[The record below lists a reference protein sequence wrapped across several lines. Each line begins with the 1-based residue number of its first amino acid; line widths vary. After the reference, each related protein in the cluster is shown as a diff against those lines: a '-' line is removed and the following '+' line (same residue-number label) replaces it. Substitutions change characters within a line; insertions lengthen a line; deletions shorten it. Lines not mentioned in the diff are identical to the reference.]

1 VRGAGSLSAIQ
12 NHWEDAV
19 PHPSSARPTPG
30 GRTRRSDSAAAHPD
44 EARAPS
50 ALLVGEPGPLADAVA
65 EVAASVGCPLV
76 VLGPGAPG
84 PSLREAWDAAAC
96 VVVTSA
102 AAPAVGALIEGG
114 RLHRR
119 HQVLLADEGAAP
131 DFAAAVATGAEHL
144 VAFPEGADWLAVR
157 LADAASPLA
166 GLGRVVGVIGGR
178 GGAGATTLA
187 AALAA
192 RAAFTGW
199 RAALIDA
206 DPMGGGADL
215 AIGAELADGLR
226 WRALADAD
234 GPIAADSLAEA
245 LPAVEGVSVL
255 AHERGPG
262 APAVGP
268 AAMRAVV
275 GSAARAYD
283 LVVVD
288 LPRMLDPAAEEAVLR
303 ADEVLVVV
311 PAEVRATASAAQVA
325 ERLEALC
332 RSVSLVAVLPSPS
345 GLDEEHLA
353 DALGLPVSAV
363 LRRETSVAEAVERGE
378 AATLRRGSLVR
389 AADRLLSRWRDAA

>member
-1 VRGAGSLSAIQ
+1 
-12 NHWEDAV
+12 V
-19 PHPSSARPTPG
+19 PRSPSARRTPSA
-30 GRTRRSDSAAAHPD
+30 RRPGADRAEAQPGSACT
-44 EARAPS
+44 PS
-50 ALLVGEPGPLADAVA
+50 ALLVGGPGPLADAVA

-76 VLGPGAPG
+76 VLGPEAPG
-84 PSLREAWDAAAC
+84 PSLRETWDAAAC

-114 RLHRR
+114 RLPRR

-131 DFAAAVATGAEHL
+131 DFAAAVAAGAEHV
-144 VAFPEGADWLAVR
+144 VALPEGGDWLAAR

-187 AALAA
+187 AVLAS
-192 RAAFTGW
+192 RAAFAGW
-199 RAALIDA
+199 RAAVIDA
-206 DPMGGGADL
+206 DPLGGGADL
-215 AIGAELADGLR
+215 ALGAELAEGLR
-226 WRALADAD
+226 WRALADAH
-234 GPIAADSLAEA
+234 GPIAAESLAEA

-268 AAMRAVV
+268 GAMRAVV

-283 LVVVD
+283 LVLVD
-288 LPRMLDPAAEEAVLR
+288 LPRALDAAAEEAAVR

-325 ERLEALC
+325 ERLEGLC
-332 RSVSLVAVLPSPS
+332 RVVSLVAVLPSPS

-353 DALGLPVSAV
+353 DALGLPVAAAF
-363 LRRETSVAEAVERGE
+363 RREASVSEAVERGD
-378 AATLRRGSLVR
+378 AASLRRGSLVR
-389 AADRLLSRWRDAA
+389 AADRLLSRWCVAA